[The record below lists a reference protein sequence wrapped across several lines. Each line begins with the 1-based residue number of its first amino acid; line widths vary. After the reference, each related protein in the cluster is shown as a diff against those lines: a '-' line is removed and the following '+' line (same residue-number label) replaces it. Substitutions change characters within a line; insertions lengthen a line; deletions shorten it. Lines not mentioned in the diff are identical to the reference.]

1 MKKKSKFTDKVDYT
15 KSIAFKVYIFILL
28 FGFMLVSS
36 IYIVFST
43 FNKHEIQEGAYG
55 TTVITAKKI
64 NAQLETKLMRMQTLA
79 TSLANLGTTMGS
91 NHQENKRVLKKLL
104 DMKGYERFIA
114 GGGIWP
120 EPFVLDST
128 KERSSYFYARNKNG
142 GLDFYNDYNEPKGSG
157 YHHEEW
163 YVPAKFYEEGK
174 AYYSKSYVDPYSS
187 QPMVTIT
194 VPMYKNKKFI
204 GVSTVDV
211 MLDGLQNFL
220 KNNIEELG
228 GYGFIVDRNNKFLS
242 YPDDGKAKFNNNYI
256 TLDKLV
262 ETTPSFTK
270 LNNTITAYSHLKLGA
285 KCIQMAKY
293 LDKQSEQIDEEES
306 KRISLL
312 IRDSNNKVQL
322 SDEHITMLS
331 IKNDPIL
338 KEDSIVIS
346 IYKPNTHWNL
356 VIAIPSK
363 SILTQSNRIFSN
375 LILVIT
381 ILVFISAIFLYFI
394 MKTLIIKPIRSMIE
408 QLNTNNIIVTNGDD
422 EFALLAFWFNKKTDE
437 LQEKSTIL
445 EITNEELDTSHE
457 ELSKMN
463 KGLEEQVYKRT
474 QELDIQTKKAQDS
487 TRLKS
492 QFLANMSHEI
502 RTPMNGI
509 IGMNHLLLKTN
520 IDQEQKGYIQ
530 KVDTSAN
537 ILLRIINDILDISK
551 IESGK
556 LILDKID
563 FSMNDVLLYVENS
576 MNIKANEKQLNF
588 NIYHDDKNHILY
600 GDSLRISQILI
611 NLIGNAVKFTHIG
624 KVELTVEYLYNNRV
638 KFIVSDTGIGLTQE
652 QIDKLFESFSQ
663 ADATITRKYGGS
675 GLGLTI
681 TKELVELMG
690 GSIQIQSELH
700 KGSKFIFDIEL
711 PKGDE
716 RNIIQLT
723 KQDDIDNLYKN
734 IAKLDGSNILLV
746 EDNKINQ
753 EIIVNLLKN
762 SGINIDIA
770 DDGEI
775 AVNKYNINKNKYELI
790 LMDLQ
795 MPIMDG
801 LTATKIIR
809 DTKDGQNIPI
819 IALTANAM
827 QEDIEATKDAGMN
840 EHLTKPIDVEKL
852 YTILLKYISLKND
865 NIIIEDMPIDNITL
879 PNFKYIDT
887 SVGLLLLL
895 DNQELYIKLLNDFYN
910 DYKDIDFS
918 AFDDEE
924 YFRLIHS
931 ISGVSGS
938 IGATQLHNSAKQ
950 LDSTQ
955 DKVYFDEF
963 KSKLNLVIEE
973 LKEKL
978 KINTS
983 IVKNNNLLEL
993 NSKKRDELFSE
1004 LKTALRTNR
1013 PKNCTSILQEIEK
1026 YKLNK
1031 EDSEL
1036 FVNIN
1041 RFIDNYQL
1049 NKALE
1054 LL

>member
-1 MKKKSKFTDKVDYT
+1 MGYQFQKQFTGELKIAGKFDDTWNLGIGVRNDDLILLNIFQKLIQSVDTKVKQKILNNWVAISYEKGSDYT
-15 KSIAFKVYIFILL
+15 NIWQIVIVFIILGLVGLYWNRKLAQAIIIEKEATEDFEYLFNHTIETIGLFQNNTCIALNGEGCKL
-28 FGFMLVSS
+28 FGFESE
-36 IYIVFST
+36 
-43 FNKHEIQEGAYG
+43 K
-55 TTVITAKKI
+55 
-64 NAQLETKLMRMQTLA
+64 NAIGK
-79 TSLANLGTTMGS
+79 SP
-91 NHQENKRVLKKLL
+91 L
-104 DMKGYERFIA
+104 DFIA
-114 GGGIWP
+114 A
-120 EPFVLDST
+120 DSI
-128 KERSSYFYARNKNG
+128 
-142 GLDFYNDYNEPKGSG
+142 DI
-157 YHHEEW
+157 
-163 YVPAKFYEEGK
+163 V
-174 AYYSKSYVDPYSS
+174 
-187 QPMVTIT
+187 
-194 VPMYKNKKFI
+194 
-204 GVSTVDV
+204 
-211 MLDGLQNFL
+211 
-220 KNNIEELG
+220 KNNIQHHFEET
-228 GYGFIVDRNNKFLS
+228 YEVNAIKQ
-242 YPDDGKAKFNNNYI
+242 DGTIFPVLIKGQYKKIRGIDTRITSLIDLTKLKEKEQALEIEKQRAQESTKAK
-256 TLDKLV
+256 
-262 ETTPSFTK
+262 
-270 LNNTITAYSHLKLGA
+270 
-285 KCIQMAKY
+285 
-293 LDKQSEQIDEEES
+293 SE
-306 KRISLL
+306 
-312 IRDSNNKVQL
+312 
-322 SDEHITMLS
+322 
-331 IKNDPIL
+331 
-338 KEDSIVIS
+338 
-346 IYKPNTHWNL
+346 
-356 VIAIPSK
+356 
-363 SILTQSNRIFSN
+363 
-375 LILVIT
+375 
-381 ILVFISAIFLYFI
+381 
-394 MKTLIIKPIRSMIE
+394 
-408 QLNTNNIIVTNGDD
+408 
-422 EFALLAFWFNKKTDE
+422 
-437 LQEKSTIL
+437 
-445 EITNEELDTSHE
+445 
-457 ELSKMN
+457 
-463 KGLEEQVYKRT
+463 
-474 QELDIQTKKAQDS
+474 
-487 TRLKS
+487 
-492 QFLANMSHEI
+492 FLANMSHEI